1 VTRHLKFAAIV
12 LILYVATAPREAKA
26 MPNFA
31 RKLNAPCSL
40 CHTTIPRL
48 NETGYKFRA
57 AGFRMPNMIG
67 TSEDQK
73 FELGDYFAAR
83 LQARYDTQ
91 VTNQP
96 NSAPVANVINNVAGP
111 RTTTNA
117 LSFQEFT
124 LYPLTGSWGKYF
136 GSLSELSVSP
146 EDVFE
151 IENAYVRFVSL
162 VPKLLGL
169 HPSTGQSAP
178 ETARSCS
185 LPLPIGPA
193 YRLGPQHEAK
203 ACLYRCQLPA
213 RPHPVPTT
221 GKHRGFHDHG
231 CQGQLM
237 TIGKPSRTGGAP

>member
-1 VTRHLKFAAIV
+1 MREKS
-12 LILYVATAPREAKA
+12 ILRILGFRLLTIGLFLFVVGIAVPANA

-31 RKLNAPCSL
+31 RKYGVPCGT

-57 AGFRMPNMIG
+57 AGFRLLEEIG
-67 TSEDQK
+67 KSEDKK

-96 NSAPVANVINNVAGP
+96 NGAAVANVINNVPGP

-136 GSLSELSVSP
+136 GSLAELSTSP

-151 IENAYVRFVSL
+151 IESSARE
-162 VPKLLGL
+162 PKYF
-169 HPSTGQSAP
+169 P
-178 ETARSCS
+178 
-185 LPLPIGPA
+185 
-193 YRLGPQHEAK
+193 
-203 ACLYRCQLPA
+203 
-213 RPHPVPTT
+213 
-221 GKHRGFHDHG
+221 
-231 CQGQLM
+231 
-237 TIGKPSRTGGAP
+237 